1 MKKSKISVKGAN
13 LQNFLNALQ
22 NRKIVVKNL
31 VFNDDN
37 LIFETEFKN
46 VDKLVKLFNNS
57 NYEIK
62 ILSNPKYKN
71 NKEFILKNLGILIA
85 LFFVVVSCLCY
96 SQHIWQYKIYGNDI
110 VDSNSIIEVLK
121 ANGAKIGVSKN
132 DIDVNNIEN
141 ALQQN
146 IDNIALSSINIVGT
160 TLIITINEKIDN
172 TDLLDN
178 TKAIVS
184 NYDCVITSIKTIAG
198 TALVK
203 VGDKVAKGETLIG
216 NYVVDNSG
224 QMTPSKAVGEIY
236 ADVYYTYTKT
246 YFESESVLERSGKT
260 YCFNDINILGLKI
273 NSKNKSK
280 FSNYEI
286 ETKSYYL
293 DSFIPILVTQ
303 NKVYELVEKQV
314 NNDLNDID
322 NLIKNTTEL
331 GQKQYNLSEYDNVI
345 TNVSKGENNV
355 TISVSF
361 VINKKIV

>member
-22 NRKIVVKNL
+22 NRKIVVKNI
-31 VFNDDN
+31 VVSDDN
-37 LIFETEFKN
+37 LIFETDFKN
-46 VDKLVKLFNNS
+46 TDKIVKLFNNS
-57 NYEIK
+57 NYKIA
-62 ILSNPKYKN
+62 ILSSPKYKN
-71 NKEFILKNLGILIA
+71 NKEFFYKNIGILIA
-85 LFFVVVSCLCY
+85 LFCVMISCFCY
-96 SQHIWQYKIYGNDI
+96 SQHIWQYKIYGNEI

-121 ANGAKIGVSKN
+121 ENGARIGASKN
-132 DIDVNNIEN
+132 NVDVNNIEN

-146 IDNIALSSINIVGT
+146 IDNIALSSVNIVGT
-160 TLIITINEKIDN
+160 TLIVTINEKIDN

-184 NYDCVITSIKTIAG
+184 NFDCVITSIKTIAG

-216 NYVVDNSG
+216 NYVVDNLG
-224 QMTPSKAVGEIY
+224 QTTPSKAVGEVY
-236 ADVYYTYTKT
+236 ADVYYNYSKT
-246 YFESESVLERSGKT
+246 YFESENVLERSGKT
-260 YCFNDINILGLKI
+260 YCYNDINIFGLKI
-273 NSKNKSK
+273 DGKNKSK
-280 FSNYEI
+280 FSNYEV

-303 NKVYELVEKQV
+303 NKVYELAEKQV
-314 NNDLNDID
+314 NNDLSNID

-331 GQKQYNLSEYDNVI
+331 GQKQYNLDEYDNVI